1 MSVAFRRLALGG
13 GGAKGILHIGA
24 LQELSKYQKL
34 EFPNGVYGS
43 SIGSILAT
51 YIAFGL
57 PIDNTV
63 PLLKKYL
70 VFEKVAPKPNFAQMA
85 KSLSTKGMYDMDSF
99 ETLLTD
105 FFQEAGLDI
114 KTKQIKDAQMPL
126 YIVSSNITKGI
137 PTIFSGDISVLSA
150 LKCSCCVPGVFKP
163 QALYGQLYVD
173 GDMFTPA
180 ISKIIP
186 KDESTLVLNL
196 KKQSATVMTPDN
208 IENISPLEYI
218 GNMYLMIMTQF
229 YNAQKDNHSVSLFH
243 PKLFSTTPIHEVD
256 VDDVL
261 NVGKSQLRRFLTE
274 NCNQESTES
283 SNTRL
288 A

>member
-24 LQELSKYQKL
+24 LQELSKYQSL

-51 YIAFGL
+51 YVAFGL

-70 VFEKVAPKPNFAQMA
+70 VFEKIAPKPNFAQMA
-85 KSLSTKGMYDMDSF
+85 KSLSTKGMYDMDGF
-99 ETLLTD
+99 ETLLID

-114 KTKQIKDAQMPL
+114 KSKQIKDANMPL

-137 PTIFSGDISVLSA
+137 PTIFSGDIPVLSA
-150 LKCSCCVPGVFKP
+150 LKCSCCIPGVFKP
-163 QALYGQLYVD
+163 QPLYNQLYVD

-180 ISKIIP
+180 ISKLIP
-186 KDESTLVLNL
+186 KDGSTLVLNL
-196 KKQSATVMTPDN
+196 KKQSATVMTPQN
-208 IENISPLEYI
+208 IESISPLEYI

-229 YNAQKDNHSVSLFH
+229 YNAQKDNNSVSLFH
-243 PKLFSTTPIHEVD
+243 PKLFSTTPIDEID

-261 NVGKSQLRRFLTE
+261 SVGRSQLRRFLTE
-274 NCNQESTES
+274 NCNQESSES
-283 SNTRL
+283 RNTRL

>member
-1 MSVAFRRLALGG
+1 MSVVFRRLALGG

-24 LQELSKYQKL
+24 LQELSTQQPLY
-34 EFPNGVYGS
+34 FPNGVYGS

-70 VFEKVAPKPNFAQMA
+70 VLEKIAPKPNFTQMA

-99 ETLLTD
+99 ETLLIE
-105 FFQEAGLDI
+105 FFKDAGLDI
-114 KTKQIKDAQMPL
+114 RDKKIVDAKMPL
-126 YIVSSNITKGI
+126 HIVSSNITKGI
-137 PTIFSGDISVLSA
+137 PTIFSNNVPIISA
-150 LKCSCCVPGVFKP
+150 LKCSCCIPGVFRP

-186 KDESTLVLNL
+186 KDDTTLILNL
-196 KKQSATVMTPDN
+196 KKQNATIMTPQN
-208 IENISPLEYI
+208 IESISPLEYI
-218 GNMYLMIMTQF
+218 GNLYLMTMTQF
-229 YNAQKDNHSVSLFH
+229 YNAQKDNSAVSLFH
-243 PKLFSTTPIHEVD
+243 PKLYSSTAIEEID
-256 VDDVL
+256 VEDVL
-261 NVGKSQLRRFLTE
+261 QVGRAQLRRFLSK
-274 NCNQESTES
+274 NCDQESAES
-283 SNTRL
+283 SDTRL
-288 A
+288 S

>member
-1 MSVAFRRLALGG
+1 MSVIFRRLALGG

-24 LQELSKYQKL
+24 LQELSKQQSL

-51 YIAFGL
+51 YVAFGL
-57 PIDNTV
+57 PIDNTI

-70 VFEKVAPKPNFAQMA
+70 VFEKIAPKPNFAQMA

-99 ETLLTD
+99 EKLLIE
-105 FFQEAGLDI
+105 FFQDAGLDI
-114 KTKQIKDAQMPL
+114 RDKKIVDAKMPL

-137 PTIFSGDISVLSA
+137 PTIFSKDIPILSA
-150 LKCSCCVPGVFKP
+150 LKCSCCIPGVFRP

-186 KDESTLVLNL
+186 KDETTLILNL
-196 KKQSATVMTPDN
+196 KKQNATVMTPQN
-208 IENISPLEYI
+208 IESISPLEYI
-218 GNMYLMIMTQF
+218 GNLYLMTMTQF
-229 YNAQKDNHSVSLFH
+229 YNAQKDNSAVSLFH
-243 PKLFSTTPIHEVD
+243 PKLYSSTSIED
-256 VDDVL
+256 IDIEDVL
-261 NVGKSQLRRFLTE
+261 QVGRQQLRRFLTK
-274 NCNQESTES
+274 NCNQERTECS
-283 SNTRL
+283 DTRL
-288 A
+288 T

>member
-1 MSVAFRRLALGG
+1 MSVVFRRLALGG

-24 LQELSKYQKL
+24 LQELSSRQSL

-51 YIAFGL
+51 YVAFGL
-57 PIDNTV
+57 PIENTV

-70 VFEKVAPKPNFAQMA
+70 VFEKIAPKPNFAQMA

-99 ETLLTD
+99 ETLLLD
-105 FFQEAGLDI
+105 FFQEAGLDL
-114 KTKQIKDAQMPL
+114 KDKKICDAKMPL
-126 YIVSSNITKGI
+126 HIVASNITKGI
-137 PTIFSGDISVLSA
+137 PTIFSGNIPVLSA
-150 LKCSCCVPGVFKP
+150 LKCSCCIPGVFRP

-180 ISKIIP
+180 ISKLVP
-186 KDESTLVLNL
+186 KHETTLILNL
-196 KKQSATVMTPDN
+196 KKQNPTVMTPQN
-208 IENISPLEYI
+208 IESISPLEYI
-218 GNMYLMIMTQF
+218 GNLYLMTMTQF
-229 YNAQKDNHSVSLFH
+229 YNAQKDQDAVSLFH
-243 PKLFSTTPIHEVD
+243 PKLFSTTPLDEID

-261 NVGKSQLRRFLTE
+261 QVGKLQLRRFLSE
-274 NCNQESTES
+274 NCDQEGAER

-288 A
+288 S

>member
-1 MSVAFRRLALGG
+1 MSVVFRRLALGG

-24 LQELSKYQKL
+24 LQELSKQQPL
-34 EFPNGVYGS
+34 DFPNGVYGS

-70 VFEKVAPKPNFAQMA
+70 VFEKIAPKPNFTQMA
-85 KSLSTKGMYDMDSF
+85 KSLSTKGMYDMDNF
-99 ETLLTD
+99 EKLLIE
-105 FFQEAGLDI
+105 FFQDAGLDI
-114 KTKQIKDAQMPL
+114 KEKTIQDAKMPL

-137 PTIFSGDISVLSA
+137 PTIFSKNTSILAA
-150 LKCSCCVPGVFKP
+150 LRCSCCIPGVFKP
-163 QALYGQLYVD
+163 QALYDNLYVD

-186 KDESTLVLNL
+186 KDETTLILNL
-196 KKQSATVMTPDN
+196 KKQNANIMTPQN
-208 IENISPLEYI
+208 IESISPLEYI
-218 GNMYLMIMTQF
+218 GNLYLMTMTQF
-229 YNAQKDNHSVSLFH
+229 YKAQSDGTAVSLFH
-243 PKLFSTTPIHEVD
+243 PKLFSSTSIQEIDIEEV
-256 VDDVL
+256 L
-261 NVGKSQLRRFLTE
+261 ETGRSQLRRFLAK
-274 NCNQESTES
+274 NCNEKGTEGGD
-283 SNTRL
+283 TRL

>member
-24 LQELSKYQKL
+24 LQELSKYQPL
-34 EFPNGVYGS
+34 DFPNGVYGS

-51 YIAFGL
+51 YVAFGL
-57 PIDNTV
+57 PIDNTI

-70 VFEKVAPKPNFAQMA
+70 VFEKIAPKPNFAQMA
-85 KSLSTKGMYDMDSF
+85 KSLSTKGMYDMDGF
-99 ETLLTD
+99 ENLLSD

-114 KTKQIKDAQMPL
+114 KTKMIKDAKMPL

-137 PTIFSGDISVLSA
+137 PTIFSGDIPVLSA

-173 GDMFTPA
+173 GDMFSPA
-180 ISKIIP
+180 ISKLIP
-186 KDESTLVLNL
+186 KDESTLVFNL
-196 KKQSATVMTPDN
+196 KKQNATVMTPEN
-208 IENISPLEYI
+208 IESISPLQYI
-218 GNMYLMIMTQF
+218 GNLYLMTMIQF
-229 YNAQKDNHSVSLFH
+229 YKAQNDTNSVSLFH
-243 PKLFSTTPIHEVD
+243 PKLFSTTPIDEID
-256 VDDVL
+256 IEDVL
-261 NVGKSQLRRFLTE
+261 SIGRSQLRRFLSE

-283 SNTRL
+283 CDTRL

>member
-1 MSVAFRRLALGG
+1 MSVVFRRLALGG

-24 LQELSKYQKL
+24 LQELSKQQSL

-57 PIDNTV
+57 PIDNTI

-70 VFEKVAPKPNFAQMA
+70 VFEKIAPKPNFAQMA

-99 ETLLTD
+99 EKLLID
-105 FFQEAGLDI
+105 FFQDAGLDI
-114 KTKQIKDAQMPL
+114 RDKKILDAKMPL

-137 PTIFSGDISVLSA
+137 PTIFSNDIPILSA
-150 LKCSCCVPGVFKP
+150 LKCSCCIPGVFRP

-186 KDESTLVLNL
+186 KDETTLILNL
-196 KKQSATVMTPDN
+196 KKQNATIMTPQN
-208 IENISPLEYI
+208 IESISPLEYI
-218 GNMYLMIMTQF
+218 GNLYLMTMTQF
-229 YNAQKDNHSVSLFH
+229 YNAQKDNSAVSLFH
-243 PKLFSTTPIHEVD
+243 PKLYSSTAIED
-256 VDDVL
+256 IDIDDVL
-261 NVGKSQLRRFLTE
+261 QVGRQQLRRFLSQNGDQKGTE
-274 NCNQESTES
+274 CSD
-283 SNTRL
+283 TRFT
-288 A
+288 